1 MKCIFMDF
9 DDLLNNKPFDE
20 NIMLKLDEFFAK
32 CYERKVEKVMAQGN
46 GNLSPELREQTLR
59 EIETFQSRLT
69 TNDDTNK
76 RDALAHNVI
85 FNNLKTRINEL
96 TIQNSQHEIAE
107 DDKIQ
112 QDNHQS
118 GKQIVK
124 K

>member
-1 MKCIFMDF
+1 
-9 DDLLNNKPFDE
+9 
-20 NIMLKLDEFFAK
+20 
-32 CYERKVEKVMAQGN
+32 MAQGN

-124 K
+124 NEICKRIYTSI